1 MVRVRDAQACDL
13 DAAAA
18 ALRGEGATR
27 AVPGA
32 RLGGRQV
39 HGGGDDEVVAGGVV
53 GVVVGRAVGAVGGRD
68 EGAVGDE
75 GFLRVQCAVLGE
87 RGCCLL
93 LGGCADLVEGAERLL
108 ERRGGHLGERV
119 RHRLGGRLR
128 GSHVHG
134 GLLASLLASLLGGVL
149 GGGRHVGQLL
159 TIRTVQVF
167 TRVIRHAPIVSGS
180 CHLCRHGTREWVG

>member
-1 MVRVRDAQACDL
+1 MLVFVAGLLAGVMRGPSETRVEL
-13 DAAAA
+13 
-18 ALRGEGATR
+18 
-27 AVPGA
+27 
-32 RLGGRQV
+32 LGGLLGRGLLGCV
-39 HGGGDDEVVAGGVV
+39 GGERGGGCL
-53 GVVVGRAVGAVGGRD
+53 GRAGRED
-68 EGAVGDE
+68 GAVGDE
-75 GFLRVQCAVLGE
+75 DFLRVQCAVLGE
-87 RGCCLL
+87 RGRCFL

-134 GLLASLLASLLGGVL
+134 GLLASLLGGLL

-159 TIRTVQVF
+159 AIRTVQVF

-180 CHLCRHGTREWVG
+180 CHLCRHGTRKWVG